1 MYLGVVSMDTV
12 VSFASTDF
20 VTHRH
25 CVVGNPMGRMFETHT
40 HGFCE
45 IIFLREGDVSAII
58 GEKTYK
64 LTDNSLV
71 IFRAN
76 VPHAIKVDSN
86 KNYDRHNI
94 IFDENKFANS
104 IFNKISENLD
114 VVDCNNNDNLIELFE
129 KIDYYYQKLGEK
141 DSRDLIAG
149 LIKEVIFNLY
159 IMPVEN
165 LCTNMVPTNPIIKK
179 AVDYIDS
186 YYTTPIT
193 INDICKSI
201 SVTKS
206 HLHHL
211 FIDNMK
217 ISPKKYINAKR
228 LSMAQK
234 LIFSGEKPSDVYSK
248 CGFNEYV
255 TFFRSYTKQYGYS
268 PSQKDMITIESEMK
282 L

>member
-1 MYLGVVSMDTV
+1 MNSVVLSL
-12 VSFASTDF
+12 ASTDF

-25 CVVGNPMGRMFETHT
+25 HIVENPMERKFEMHT

-45 IIFLREGDVSAII
+45 IIFLKEGDVSAVI

-64 LTDNSLV
+64 LTGNSLV

-76 VPHAIKVDSN
+76 IPHRIRVDSN

-94 IFDENKFANS
+94 IFDENNFANN
-104 IFNKISENLD
+104 IFNKIPETLD
-114 VVDCNNNDNLIELFE
+114 VLDCNNNVRIIELFD
-129 KIDYYYQKLGEK
+129 KIDYYYQKLDAD
-141 DSRDLIAG
+141 DSANLITG
-149 LIKEVIFNLY
+149 LIQELMFNLY

-165 LCTNMVPTNPIIKK
+165 SCNNMVPAHPIIKK
-179 AVDYIDS
+179 AVEYIDS
-186 YYTTPIT
+186 YYTTPIA
-193 INDICKSI
+193 IDDICKSI

-217 ISPKKYINAKR
+217 ISPKKYINTKR
-228 LSMAQK
+228 LSMARK
-234 LIFSGEKPSDVYSK
+234 LIFSGEKPSEVYSK

-255 TFFRSYTKQYGYS
+255 TFFRSYTKQYGYT
-268 PSQKDMITIESEMK
+268 PSQKDMIALDSEIE